1 LTIQAVECISP
12 QDLYTQLLGLL
23 LKTIPL
29 KEALRLTI
37 IKEHRKPVITEY
49 EIAKYMFA
57 IYKNKKYDGIKI
69 GKISKNEPDYFV
81 VRNNI
86 LDMESFGLIQ
96 RIQSLPIFSLKSH
109 NFPNAQQVACSA
121 NPCSYIAYLNAME
134 WHGITD
140 RIPKTVQVVTC
151 SNAEFKNLV
160 NNDLTNEFPEAIDLK
175 MLIPKRLVELPK
187 IDGKSFIFH
196 QKRDFKIPKEQSGSG
211 GVRVSSIGDTFLD
224 MLKKPEFCGGF
235 DHVFDVFKEYG
246 SEYLPLITKAINKNG
261 NAMDKAR
268 AGYILEEV
276 LGISHKLIDK
286 WKESVSRGG
295 SRKLIASQPYKA
307 VFSETWCISINN
319 EE

>member
-1 LTIQAVECISP
+1 MMTVI
-12 QDLYTQLLGLL
+12 Y

-37 IKEHRKPVITEY
+37 IKEHKKPVITEY

-57 IYKNKKYDGIKI
+57 IYKTKEYNGTKI

-86 LDMESFGLIQ
+86 LDMESFGVIQ
-96 RIQSLPIFSLKSH
+96 RIQSLPIFSLKSQ
-109 NFPNAQQVACSA
+109 NFPSAQQVVCTA

-140 RIPKTVQVVTC
+140 RIPKTMQVVTC
-151 SNAEFKNLV
+151 SQAAFKKLV
-160 NNDLTNEFPEAIDLK
+160 SSDLTKEFPEATDLK

-187 IDGKSFIFH
+187 IDGKEFIFH
-196 QKRDFKIPKEQSGSG
+196 QKRDFKLPKEQSDSG
-211 GVRVSSIGDTFLD
+211 GIRVPSIGDTFLD

-235 DHVFDVFKEYG
+235 NHVLDVYKEYG
-246 SEYLPLITKAINKNG
+246 SEYLPLITKAVNKNG
-261 NAMDKAR
+261 NAIDKAR

-295 SRKLIASQPYKA
+295 SRKLIASKPYKP

>member
-1 LTIQAVECISP
+1 
-12 QDLYTQLLGLL
+12 